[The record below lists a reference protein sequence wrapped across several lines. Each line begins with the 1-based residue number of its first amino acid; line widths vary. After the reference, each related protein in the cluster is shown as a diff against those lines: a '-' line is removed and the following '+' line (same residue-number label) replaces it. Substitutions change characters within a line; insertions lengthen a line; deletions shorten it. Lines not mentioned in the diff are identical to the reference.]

1 MLRPERVAIIELVD
15 TAGGERLTGMST
27 EAEMPLRRQ
36 RTLRQA
42 AEVSGV
48 GFLTGANIKLRFLPA
63 APGHGVAFQR
73 TDQHSIG
80 RPPIPATIDFAVPRE
95 RRTAIEREGVT
106 IEMTEHVLAALAG
119 LRIDNCLVQLN
130 APEPPGCDG
139 SSRAFVDALLDAG
152 IVEQDEPR
160 PMLVV
165 RRGLRA
171 VDHKRG
177 SHVSARP
184 VTPPALVISY
194 RLDYG
199 PDSPIP
205 PQRAMVEVTPETF
218 PQELAFARTFV
229 LASEVQAL
237 KAQGYGRKTTAKDLL
252 VFGADGVIDNALRT
266 ADECVRHKIL
276 DCIGDLALLGCDL
289 CGHIDASRSGHRLNR
304 ELVRGL
310 RASHTVAGAAGAK
323 AA

>member
-1 MLRPERVAIIELVD
+1 
-15 TAGGERLTGMST
+15 MST
-27 EAEMPLRRQ
+27 EAEIPLRRQ

-63 APGHGVAFQR
+63 PAGHGIAFQR
-73 TDQHSIG
+73 TDQLAIG
-80 RPPIPATIDFAVPRE
+80 RPSIPATIDFAVPRE
-95 RRTAIEREGVT
+95 RRTAVERDGIAV
-106 IEMTEHVLAALAG
+106 EMTEHVLAALAG

-152 IVEQDEPR
+152 TVEQDELR
-160 PMLVV
+160 PALVI

-171 VDHKRG
+171 VDDKRG
-177 SHVSARP
+177 SHVAASPISPA
-184 VTPPALVISY
+184 ALVISY

-199 PDSPIP
+199 PASPIP
-205 PQRAMVEVTPETF
+205 PQKVTVEVTPETF
-218 PQELAFARTFV
+218 VRELAFARTFV
-229 LASEVQAL
+229 LESEVKAL

-252 VFGADGVIDNALRT
+252 VFGPDGVIDNNLR
-266 ADECVRHKIL
+266 AVDECARHKLL
-276 DCIGDLALLGCDL
+276 DCIGDFALLGCDL
-289 CGHIDASRSGHRLNR
+289 YGHIEASRSGHRLNR

-310 RASHTVAGAAGAK
+310 RASHTIADSRVARAA
-323 AA
+323 